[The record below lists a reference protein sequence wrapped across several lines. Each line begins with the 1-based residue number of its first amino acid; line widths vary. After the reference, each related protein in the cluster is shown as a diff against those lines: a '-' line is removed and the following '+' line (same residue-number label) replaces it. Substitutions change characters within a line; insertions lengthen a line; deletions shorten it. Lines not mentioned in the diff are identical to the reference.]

1 MFGLPCV
8 ILNFFVFPVRA
19 SKRCVLA
26 ILRPPSPSV
35 QHADDCAVRAAASRF
50 AHFAC
55 SMQPPPPRLR
65 SARCSKKVRAFRMF
79 IALMPLPPPPPFS
92 MLMTTPRALQR
103 KGSRISH
110 SHCADAAA
118 AAAYISFLAFF
129 SF

>member
-1 MFGLPCV
+1 MLMTAQCALQQAGSR
-8 ILNFFVFPVRA
+8 I
-19 SKRCVLA
+19 S
-26 ILRPPSPSV
+26 
-35 QHADDCAVRAAASRF
+35 HAQCSR
-50 AHFAC
+50 
-55 SMQPPPPRLR
+55 PPPRLR

>member
-1 MFGLPCV
+1 
-8 ILNFFVFPVRA
+8 
-19 SKRCVLA
+19 
-26 ILRPPSPSV
+26 
-35 QHADDCAVRAAASRF
+35 
-50 AHFAC
+50 
-55 SMQPPPPRLR
+55 
-65 SARCSKKVRAFRMF
+65 RMF